1 MVTKKQFILDS
12 MADKKKLKSI
22 EVIVNDDVHKKRLV
36 FLSYEAIRYSSKLM
50 FKMNSYKR
58 DYFRLVHKDVGAD
71 QCNNML
77 SKLEEDAE
85 VAYLEYDKA
94 VKAEDRA
101 QNYVIKVI

>member
-1 MVTKKQFILDS
+1 
-12 MADKKKLKSI
+12 
-22 EVIVNDDVHKKRLV
+22 
-36 FLSYEAIRYSSKLM
+36 M
-50 FKMNSYKR
+50 FV
-58 DYFRLVHKDVGAD
+58 FRLVHKDVGAD

-101 QNYVIKVI
+101 QNYVNKVLIKLNNTNQQITFNIETRVTSRKGSK